1 MKRFLE
7 MPRAFR
13 ISVVYSGLII
23 LSLIVLNLLSS
34 PGYLWCV
41 YPLFGVLWWPL
52 SVYFAGRKQPLEYA
66 LCGTALLSAMFLF
79 AYLISSFG
87 AHPWFL
93 YPILGVFWWPLSVWG
108 ARAGARRFASVA
120 AQYIILM
127 LLVINLLT
135 SPGYWWWIYPAV
147 FVIWWPLGMS
157 LSRLTR
163 KEGEPS

>member
-93 YPILGVFWWPLSVWG
+93 YPILGRVL
-108 ARAGARRFASVA
+108 VA
-120 AQYIILM
+120 AVRMGRTGGRAQVRLRRRA
-127 LLVINLLT
+127 VH
-135 SPGYWWWIYPAV
+135 YPHA
-147 FVIWWPLGMS
+147 IGH
-157 LSRLTR
+157 
-163 KEGEPS
+163 